1 MDYYDLI
8 WGLLKYFIPIV
19 LFIIAIAYNN
29 LILLI
34 ISLIWI
40 LGSIFV
46 SLMLMENDKNYT
58 I

>member
-19 LFIIAIAYNN
+19 LFIIAIAYSNM
-29 LILLI
+29 ILLI

>member
-1 MDYYDLI
+1 MDYYDLT

-29 LILLI
+29 IILLI
-34 ISLIWI
+34 IALIWI

-46 SLMLMENDKNYT
+46 SLMLMEDDKNYS